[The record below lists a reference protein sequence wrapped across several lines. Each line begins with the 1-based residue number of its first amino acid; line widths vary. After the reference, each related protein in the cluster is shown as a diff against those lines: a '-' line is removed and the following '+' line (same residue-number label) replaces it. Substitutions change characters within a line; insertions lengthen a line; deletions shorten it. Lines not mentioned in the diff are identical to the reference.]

1 MQRLLFGVMKGYC
14 LFLDIDI
21 SKESN
26 AGSDPVDFKCSQG
39 YSKRV
44 LIETKLIRNTRY
56 WNGLEKQLPQ
66 YMLAEGIEKGI
77 FMLVTYTAEELNKAS
92 ELKRKIKQLN
102 IPYDIET
109 MIVDASYGK
118 LSASKL

>member
-1 MQRLLFGVMKGYC
+1 M
-14 LFLDIDI
+14 
-21 SKESN
+21 
-26 AGSDPVDFKCSQG
+26 
-39 YSKRV
+39 
-44 LIETKLIRNTRY
+44 
-56 WNGLEKQLPQ
+56 EKQLPQ
-66 YMLAEGIEKGI
+66 YILAEGIEKGI

-92 ELKRKIKQLN
+92 EFKRKIKQLN